1 MRMIHQR
8 PSSIDMAPEVAR
20 GGNYNQSADIYS
32 FSLIL
37 FEMMWGRVDLFAF
50 SGIPLRTNHFTY

>member
-1 MRMIHQR
+1 
-8 PSSIDMAPEVAR
+8 MAPEVSR

-32 FSLIL
+32 FSLIF